1 LSQSETS
8 APPAVAPAGQAL
20 FRAKA
25 LEQLASPDRIDLAP
39 RVVRPA
45 TWVAL
50 ASLALVLLG
59 GLAGSA
65 LVRVPVQVL
74 AAGLLLPEAEPVQVM
89 TGQPAILAAYLVQP
103 GDEVPKGQPLARLA
117 SGSVLQAASA
127 GVVLSLDRTPGEQL
141 AAGTAVATLLPT
153 EGPLS
158 AVVYMRPGLAHDVAP
173 GMPARLYVES
183 GVAVQLRGHVVS
195 VGVRPAP
202 VQAIA
207 RRVHNPDIAQTL
219 AQNGAS
225 IEVRVA
231 LDEAPPPGLA
241 NLLCQA
247 SITVRSR
254 TVFNMIMP
262 GFGGG

>member
-1 LSQSETS
+1 LRQSETAAS
-8 APPAVAPAGQAL
+8 PAAAPTGQAL

-25 LEQLASPDRIDLAP
+25 LEQMASPDRIDLAP

-50 ASLALVLLG
+50 AALALVLLG

-65 LVRVPVQVL
+65 LIRVPVEVP
-74 AAGLLLPEAEPVQVM
+74 AAGLLLPEAEPIQI
-89 TGQPAILAAYLVQP
+89 TPEQPAIFAAYLVQP
-103 GDEVPKGQPLARLA
+103 GDEVAKGQPLARLA
-117 SGSVLQAASA
+117 SGSVVQAAAA

-141 AAGTAVATLLPT
+141 AAGTPVAILLPT
-153 EGPLS
+153 GGPLA
-158 AVVYMRPGLAHDVAP
+158 AVVYMRPALAHDVVP
-173 GMPARLYVES
+173 GMPARLYIES

-219 AQNGAS
+219 VRNGAS
-225 IEVRVA
+225 IEVHVA

>member
-1 LSQSETS
+1 
-8 APPAVAPAGQAL
+8 
-20 FRAKA
+20 
-25 LEQLASPDRIDLAP
+25 
-39 RVVRPA
+39 
-45 TWVAL
+45 
-50 ASLALVLLG
+50 
-59 GLAGSA
+59 
-65 LVRVPVQVL
+65 
-74 AAGLLLPEAEPVQVM
+74 
-89 TGQPAILAAYLVQP
+89 
-103 GDEVPKGQPLARLA
+103 
-117 SGSVLQAASA
+117 
-127 GVVLSLDRTPGEQL
+127 VVLSLDRTPGEQL
-141 AAGTAVATLLPT
+141 AAGTAIATLLPT
-153 EGPLS
+153 DGPLS
-158 AVVYMRPGLAHDVAP
+158 AIVYMRPGLAHDVAP
-173 GMPARLYVES
+173 GMPARIYVES

-241 NLLCQA
+241 DLLCRA

>member
-1 LSQSETS
+1 LGLSESETS
-8 APPAVAPAGQAL
+8 SQPAAAPAL

-59 GLAGSA
+59 GLIGST
-65 LVRVPVQVL
+65 LVRVPVQVP
-74 AAGLLLPEAEPVQVM
+74 AAGLILPEAEAVQ
-89 TGQPAILAAYLVQP
+89 TLIAQPASIAAYIVQP
-103 GDEVPKGQPLARLA
+103 GDEVAKGQPLARLA
-117 SGSVLQAASA
+117 SGAVVQAGFAA
-127 GVVLSLDRTPGEQL
+127 VVLSLDRSPGEPL
-141 AAGTAVATLLPT
+141 PAGAAIATLLPT
-153 EGPLS
+153 DGPLS
-158 AVVYMRPGLAHDVAP
+158 AIVYMRPALAHDVAP
-173 GMPARLYVES
+173 GMPAGIYVES
-183 GVAVQLRGHVVS
+183 GTAVQLRGHVVS

-207 RRVHNPDIAQTL
+207 RRVHNPAIAQTL

-231 LDEAPPPGLA
+231 LDEPPPAGLA

-254 TVFNMIMP
+254 TVFDMIMP
-262 GFGGG
+262 GFGGS